1 MYVYSARVRRT
12 REEADATR
20 SELRDAALAVFAE
33 RGYSAAR
40 LEEIAERAGVTRGA
54 LYHHYADKAELYLAV
69 IDETWWQVTA
79 PIFGALEGDGRPLE
93 RLERFVVGYV
103 LAIDEDP
110 RFRALLSVVT
120 LQAEGLPELALGLE
134 QKERAL
140 EGWLARLEGLLSEA
154 KRRGEL
160 AERLRPA
167 DAALAVLCFVNG
179 ITTTATL
186 SPRLLRRGKRAR
198 ALARALVGG
207 LKR

>member
-1 MYVYSARVRRT
+1 MYTLARVRRT

-69 IDETWWQVTA
+69 IDETWWQATA

-93 RLERFVVGYV
+93 RLERFVVRHV

-134 QKERAL
+134 QKERAQ

-186 SPRLLRRGKRAR
+186 SPALLPRGKRAR